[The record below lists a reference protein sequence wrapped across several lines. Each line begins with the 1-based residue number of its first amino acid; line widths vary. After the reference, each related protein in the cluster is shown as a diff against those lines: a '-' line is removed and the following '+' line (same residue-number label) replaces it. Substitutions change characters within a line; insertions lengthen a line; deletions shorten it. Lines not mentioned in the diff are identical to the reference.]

1 MSDFNVE
8 ISTTNNQLEIES
20 SIINSLNFNEVNNTI
35 ETILSETINS
45 VLEIESSANEILE
58 ISTEYV
64 GSVVFASDVI
74 GLDNYLSNFIDSY
87 EIDCGTP

>member
-1 MSDFNVE
+1 MSDFNIE
-8 ISTTNNQLEIES
+8 ILENTNSLQIES
-20 SIINSLNFNEVNNTI
+20 SIINVLEFNDNTLILENDITDIIVNT
-35 ETILSETINS
+35 
-45 VLEIESSANEILE
+45 LEIEQSETATIQ

-74 GLDNYLSNFIDSY
+74 GLDNYIANFIDDY